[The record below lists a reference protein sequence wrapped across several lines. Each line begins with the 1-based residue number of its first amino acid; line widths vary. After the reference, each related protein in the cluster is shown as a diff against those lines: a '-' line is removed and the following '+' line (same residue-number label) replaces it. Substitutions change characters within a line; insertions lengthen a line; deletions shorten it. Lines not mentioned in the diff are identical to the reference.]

1 MSIIENNKQQANNS
15 QRNAYQLTINNPLD
29 YGFDHLTIKKTLV
42 ENFTTLRYFCMAD
55 EIGKEGTP
63 HTHLYVYF
71 NSRVRF
77 STVKKNFP
85 SAHIEPA
92 HGNIQS
98 NISYIKKTGK
108 WEGTDKAE
116 TRVDGTFEEWGTVP
130 TQKGTRAD
138 MEELYELI
146 KAGYSNA
153 EILAMNNDYIL
164 NIERLDRVR
173 TELLI
178 DKFKNT
184 RRTDLKVIYI
194 SGATG
199 TGKTRGILDKH
210 GDGNVYRV
218 NDYEHPFDGYS
229 CQNILAFDEFRSQL
243 RLSDM
248 LNYCDIY
255 PIQLPARYANK
266 FACYETVYIISNWSL
281 EDQYKEVQKDNPE
294 SWKAFLRRIHE
305 VTIYKEDGTLTH
317 YDSVEAYLKR
327 KEKFHTIE
335 PEDECPFGEQETLFP
350 KGGAKH
356 DE

>member
-1 MSIIENNKQQANNS
+1 MSKTEANKKQATNV
-15 QRNAYQLTINNPLD
+15 QRNAYQLTINNPLE

-63 HTHLYVYF
+63 HTHIYTCF

-92 HGNIQS
+92 HGSVQS
-98 NISYIKKTGK
+98 NIDYIKKTGK
-108 WEGTDKAE
+108 WEDTDKAE
-116 TRVDGTFEEWGTVP
+116 TRVENTFEDWGMIPV
-130 TQKGTRAD
+130 QKGIRPE

-164 NIERLDRVR
+164 NIDKLDRVR

-184 RRTDLKVIYI
+184 RRTDLEVIYI

-199 TGKTRGILDKH
+199 TGKTRGILDEH
-210 GDGNVYRV
+210 GDSNVYRV
-218 NDYEHPFDGYS
+218 SDYQHPFDSYS
-229 CQNILAFDEFRSQL
+229 CENILAFDEFRSQL

-248 LNYCDIY
+248 LNYCG
-255 PIQLPARYANK
+255 
-266 FACYETVYIISNWSL
+266 TVC
-281 EDQYKEVQKDNPE
+281 K
-294 SWKAFLRRIHE
+294 
-305 VTIYKEDGTLTH
+305 
-317 YDSVEAYLKR
+317 
-327 KEKFHTIE
+327 
-335 PEDECPFGEQETLFP
+335 
-350 KGGAKH
+350 
-356 DE
+356 

>member
-1 MSIIENNKQQANNS
+1 MEKTEENLVQNNNI
-15 QRNAYQLTINNPLD
+15 QRHAFQVTINNPLEH
-29 YGFDHLTIKKTLV
+29 GFDHLKIKKTLV

-92 HGNIQS
+92 HGNIES
-98 NISYIKKTGK
+98 NISYVKKNGK
-108 WEGTDKAE
+108 WSASDKAE
-116 TRVDGTFEEWGTVP
+116 TRVDGTYEEWGTVP
-130 TQKGTRAD
+130 VQKGTRAD

-153 EILAMNNDYIL
+153 EILAMNNDFIL
-164 NIERLDRVR
+164 NIDKLDRVR

-194 SGATG
+194 SGVTG

-218 NDYEHPFDGYS
+218 SDYEHPFDGYS

-281 EDQYKEVQKDNPE
+281 EDQYKEVQKENPE
-294 SWKAFLRRIHE
+294 SWNAFLRRIHE
-305 VTIYKEDGTLTH
+305 VRIYDKAGKITI
-317 YDSVEAYLKR
+317 YDSVDAYLKR
-327 KEKFHTIE
+327 KENFHSIE
-335 PEDECPFGEQETLFP
+335 PEDECPFGEQETFIW
-350 KGGAKH
+350 
-356 DE
+356 EE